1 MIGKTLKYLL
11 SFVCLFSFLS
21 CQKEIAYY
29 SFQPIPVTGWTNND
43 TLTFDL
49 PEKFQKG
56 FYDVYIGV
64 RNKSSYPYKDLWLH
78 ISHNLD
84 GTKQFSYEKVHF
96 FVTNPDGTWKGAGI
110 SDLFQFNVS
119 YLRNVEIGEEKEV
132 RVFKIIPF
140 MRDESLKGLSDIGL
154 LIKYHQ

>member
-1 MIGKTLKYLL
+1 MITRTFKYLL
-11 SFVCLFSFLS
+11 SIVGLFSFLS

-29 SFQPIPVTGWTNND
+29 SFQPIPITGWTNSD
-43 TLTFDL
+43 TLSFVL

-64 RNKSSYPYKDLWLH
+64 RNKNNYPYKDLWLR

-84 GTKQFSYEKVHF
+84 GTKQFKYEKIHF
-96 FVTNPDGTWKGAGI
+96 FVANPDGTWKGVGI
-110 SDLFQFNVS
+110 SGLYQSKIS
-119 YLRNVEIGEEKEV
+119 YLKNIEIGEEKEV
-132 RVFKIIPF
+132 RVFRIIPF

-154 LIKYHQ
+154 LIKHHQ